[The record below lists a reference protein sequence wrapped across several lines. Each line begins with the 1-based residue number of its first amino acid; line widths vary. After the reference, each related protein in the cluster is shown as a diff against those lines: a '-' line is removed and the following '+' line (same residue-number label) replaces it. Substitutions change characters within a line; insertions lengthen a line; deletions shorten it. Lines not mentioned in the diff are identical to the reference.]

1 MARVPYVD
9 ATGPDGNHEVAELY
23 AEIGGLRGSVL
34 NLYRALGNQP
44 PALRAFMTM
53 SRYVRDDA
61 ELPADL
67 RELAILAVGFALD
80 APYEQYHHLPAARAA
95 GVPDQK
101 LAALPDWRAAN
112 CWTPTEHAVLAY
124 ADEVARR
131 HDCSQAVFDA
141 VERAL
146 PRRQLV
152 DLVLTVGWYH
162 LCAAVLG
169 PLRVETEDQTPATT
183 AGNERPDDAVA
194 RSREVD

>member
-9 ATGPDGNHEVAELY
+9 ATGPAGNPELTALY
-23 AEIGGLRGSVL
+23 ADIGGLRGSVL

-67 RELAILAVGFALD
+67 RELAILAVGYALN

-95 GVPDQK
+95 GVPDEK
-101 LAALPDWRAAN
+101 LAALPSWRAAS

-124 ADEVARR
+124 ADDVARH
-131 HDCSQAVFDA
+131 HDCSQTVFDA

-169 PLRVETEDQTPATT
+169 PLRIETEDQTPAPS
-183 AGNERPDDAVA
+183 AKSERANGAAP
-194 RSREVD
+194 RPQGVD